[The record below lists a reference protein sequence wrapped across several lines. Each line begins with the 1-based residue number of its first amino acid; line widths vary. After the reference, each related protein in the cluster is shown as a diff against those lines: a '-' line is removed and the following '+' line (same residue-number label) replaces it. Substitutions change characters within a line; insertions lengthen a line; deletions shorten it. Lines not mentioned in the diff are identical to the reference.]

1 MPAKMSR
8 HIPLPMPRSVICSPS
23 HMMKAV
29 PAVRVMTQR
38 GMKAP
43 REMVTM
49 VWPVLVLV
57 SVSAIAKDCT
67 MPSRTVT

>member
-1 MPAKMSR
+1 M
-8 HIPLPMPRSVICSPS
+8 PLPMPRSVICSPS
-23 HMMKAV
+23 HMMNAV
-29 PAVRVMTQR
+29 PAVRVITHS

-49 VWPVLVLV
+49 DWPVLVLV
-57 SVSAIAKDCT
+57 SVSAMAKDCT

>member
-1 MPAKMSR
+1 MSR
-8 HIPLPMPRSVICSPS
+8 LIPLPMPRSVICSPS

-38 GMKAP
+38 GMKAA
-43 REMVTM
+43 REMVTI

-57 SVSAIAKDCT
+57 SVRAMAKDCT
-67 MPSRTVT
+67 MPRRTVT